1 MKFLIAVIIFL
12 VSLFLEIVFVPKG
25 LGIFLPVSLWFAAMA
40 FVVLEPREV
49 VLFAL
54 AAGFLKALFLPALG
68 GFFPMLFL
76 ASAIAVL
83 SVRRFLGGAGFISDF
98 TALAAAVF
106 SFEFL
111 GLLLLGF
118 SGSSSQSG
126 FTISGDYFAALL
138 PWEFLMNAV
147 FLLLAGLAFYLYERR
162 HSTRRALYV

>member
-1 MKFLIAVIIFL
+1 MRFTLAIIIFL
-12 VSLFLEIVFVPKG
+12 VSLFLEIVFVPRG
-25 LGIFLPVSLWFAAMA
+25 LGTFLPVSLWFAAMA

-76 ASAIAVL
+76 ASALAVL

-98 TALAAAVF
+98 AALAVAVF

-118 SGSSSQSG
+118 SGFSG
-126 FTISGDYFAALL
+126 PDAFTISGAYFTAAL
-138 PWEFLMNAV
+138 PQEFLMNAV